1 MDMDEEIGTARR
13 GGDDP
18 ALYVRRGREQAWSN
32 YRTARVEMSELRIRT
47 NLDGWPAWVHLLP
60 GGKLERAERKLV
72 RLRGKLSRHGVG
84 AEDRSWGP
92 LSGGEL
98 PGTGGVVTLES
109 TIARLVP
116 RYRASAPGWTTELS
130 AIARSGPQIRE
141 ATADGDRTQ
150 LRALTHR
157 LVTAA
162 RMAPDEPA
170 RERLLGHLPGE
181 LRPIPAEVATLRRT
195 GSEPVTVAFEVRT
208 NTIELD
214 TITVTPGLR
223 GMGLGSA
230 NLLHLCR
237 TADAHRLRITGRLV
251 PIYHDDSAIPT
262 LAAWCR
268 RYGFTVQERV
278 GGRIVRE
285 PGMPT

>member
-1 MDMDEEIGTARR
+1 MDMSDASEDD
-13 GGDDP
+13 GDDP

-32 YRTARVEMSELRIRT
+32 YRDARVALSELRIRT
-47 NLDGWPAWVHLLP
+47 NLDGWPTWVHLLP
-60 GGKLERAERKLV
+60 GGKLERAERKLI
-72 RLRGKLSRHGVG
+72 RLRGTLSRHGVG
-84 AEDRSWGP
+84 AEDRQWGP

-98 PGTGGVVTLES
+98 PGTQGVVTLES

-116 RYRASAPGWTTELS
+116 RYRASAPAWTSELS
-130 AIARSGPQIRE
+130 AIARSGPEIRE
-141 ATADGDRTQ
+141 AAADGDRIQ
-150 LRALTHR
+150 VRALTRR
-157 LVTAA
+157 LLTAA
-162 RMAPDEPA
+162 RLAPDEAA
-170 RERLLGHLPGE
+170 RERLLCYLPGE
-181 LRPIPAEVATLRRT
+181 LRPIPAEVQALRRS

-208 NTIELD
+208 STIELE

-237 TADAHRLRITGRLV
+237 TADAHRMRIAGRLV
-251 PIYHDDSAIPT
+251 PIYHDDSVIPT
-262 LAAWCR
+262 LATWWR

-278 GGRIVRE
+278 GGRITRE